1 MEQVLYELPEGW
13 EWHKLKDLTT
23 KIGSGATPKGGEK
36 AYKPSGISLIRSLNV
51 HDCFF
56 KDEKLAFIDDEQANG
71 LKNVVVESGDV
82 LLNITGAS
90 IARCCIVPSEFL
102 PARVNQHVTI
112 IRPNENV
119 DSKFLNY
126 LIVNPKFKAQL
137 LWQGAGGATRQALTK
152 AMVEELD
159 IPLPRLQEQKRIV
172 EKLDALL
179 TRIDTAIE
187 HLQESITLADAL
199 YASSLDQVFEEVY
212 KSYQTKCLSSLTTKI
227 GSGATP
233 KGGQKAY
240 KDSGI
245 SLIRSL
251 NVYDSVFK
259 PEGLAF
265 IDDNQASKLSNVE
278 VETGDVLLNITGAS
292 IARCC
297 IAPDDLL
304 PARVNQHVCIIR
316 PNEILDSQYLNYL
329 LVSPKFKSALLF
341 QGAGGATRQALTKAM
356 ISNLEIP
363 LPPLNVQLE
372 LVGKVQTLGEK
383 HRLLKAQFS
392 FKVSDLIDLKASIL
406 DSAFKGEL

>member
-1 MEQVLYELPEGW
+1 MEQVLYPLPEGW
-13 EWHKLKDLTT
+13 SYQQVKDLVKSLSSGFACNKNYEVIDGYVHLRTHNIST
-23 KIGSGATPKGGEK
+23 SGALNFDQLVKVAHEKIDHKKSQLHRGEILFNNTNSKELVGKTAYVDQDYNFAFSNHLTRITPNDK
-36 AYKPSGISLIRSLNV
+36 I
-51 HDCFF
+51 C
-56 KDEKLAFIDDEQANG
+56 
-71 LKNVVVESGDV
+71 
-82 LLNITGAS
+82 
-90 IARCCIVPSEFL
+90 
-102 PARVNQHVTI
+102 
-112 IRPNENV
+112 
-119 DSKFLNY
+119 SKFLVYWLVY
-126 LIVNPKFKAQL
+126 LQTSGYFSQICKKWIGQAGVNNTFIK
-137 LWQGAGGATRQALTK
+137 
-152 AMVEELD
+152 ELSV
-159 IPLPRLQEQKRIV
+159 PLPPKDEQKRIV

-187 HLQESITLADAL
+187 HLQQSITLADAL

-212 KSYQTKCLSSLTTKI
+212 KNYQTKCLSSLTMKI

-240 KDSGI
+240 KDTGT

-297 IAPDDLL
+297 IAPDDFL

-316 PNEILDSQYLNYL
+316 PNELLDSQYLNYL

-363 LPPLNVQLE
+363 LPPLDVQLE
-372 LVGKVQTLGEK
+372 LVRKVQTLGEK
-383 HRLLKAQFS
+383 HRALKEQFS
-392 FKVSDLIDLKASIL
+392 WKVSDLIDLKASIL
-406 DSAFKGEL
+406 DSAFKGNF